1 MSNIIQSPGDLRKYR
16 HITLTNGLECT
27 LVSDSTTDKASA
39 AMQVNVGHMSDDPRT
54 PGLAHFL
61 EHMLFQGTTTYPGA
75 ASYKKFFSDHGG
87 SSNAST
93 GMVTTTYFFD
103 ITHPFLEL
111 AVDRCAVGG
120 FIDEDLFQFENREFD
135 LMDNDMIYI
144 FSDGYVDQFGGPRGK
159 KLKPKRFR
167 AVLESVHKSK
177 PDDQKEM
184 LDQSIL
190 DWMGE
195 LEQVDDI
202 LLAGFKI

>member
-1 MSNIIQSPGDLRKYR
+1 MSFSNKTKKLNY
-16 HITLTNGLECT
+16 
-27 LVSDSTTDKASA
+27 A
-39 AMQVNVGHMSDDPRT
+39 
-54 PGLAHFL
+54 
-61 EHMLFQGTTTYPGA
+61 GA
-75 ASYKKFFSDHGG
+75 FNPVYVFREGEL
-87 SSNAST
+87 
-93 GMVTTTYFFD
+93 
-103 ITHPFLEL
+103 IEL

-135 LMDNDMIYI
+135 LLENDMIYI

-177 PDDQKEM
+177 LDDQKEM